1 KVEGLFSLAGVC
13 SGDVIQAFYS
23 SGENAALCLLAQ
35 PGVNIAGRVMQLGD
49 AIKVM
54 NDRLKPQLRV
64 DSFSLEQAV

>member
-1 KVEGLFSLAGVC
+1 
-13 SGDVIQAFYS
+13 
-23 SGENAALCLLAQ
+23 
-35 PGVNIAGRVMQLGD
+35 LGD